1 MLDTQSGDTAVR
13 HGILQGLQNLGG
25 KHRSYGEHNA
35 AVCDTHQHSGRGG
48 WMNYLLPQIPTLGSD
63 KQTYTAI
70 VEGALLSIQRAYD
83 SLVPS
88 TISVGT
94 IDILGGNINRS
105 PYSYLANPAT
115 ERAQYTSDTDITM
128 TLLTFDRL
136 SDGKTTG
143 VLSFF
148 SVHGTSLYNN
158 NTLVT
163 GDNKGVAAY
172 LFERGVTNDTRFADN
187 FVARFSESSVGDSSP
202 NVLSPFC
209 EASST

>member
-1 MLDTQSGDTAVR
+1 
-13 HGILQGLQNLGG
+13 
-25 KHRSYGEHNA
+25 
-35 AVCDTHQHSGRGG
+35 
-48 WMNYLLPQIPTLGSD
+48 MNYLLPQIATLGSD

-70 VEGALLSIQRAYD
+70 VDGAVLSIQRAYD
-83 SLVPS
+83 RLAPS

-94 IDILGGNINRS
+94 IDIQDANINRS
-105 PYSYLANPAT
+105 PYSYLANPAA
-115 ERAQYTSDTDITM
+115 ERAQYISDTDTTM
-128 TLLTFDRL
+128 TILTIDRL

-172 LFERGVTNDTRFADN
+172 LFERGAIDD
-187 FVARFSESSVGDSSP
+187 ARCAGSI
-202 NVLSPFC
+202 L
-209 EASST
+209 